1 MKASPNLHP
10 SRAMLLGLLLGLC
23 GVSALAQE
31 TRSTILGTVKDTAG
45 AVVPGATVEVTSTDT
60 NTATRLTT
68 NDSGYFEAPYLLP
81 GAYSIT
87 VSAGGFKK

>member
-31 TRSTILGTVKDTAG
+31 TRSTILGTVKDTSRRG
-45 AVVPGATVEVTSTDT
+45 
-60 NTATRLTT
+60 
-68 NDSGYFEAPYLLP
+68 
-81 GAYSIT
+81 
-87 VSAGGFKK
+87 SARRDGRSHQHRH